1 MTLAEL
7 KKLAGIPGAN
17 SPLSGSNI
25 SITGTEKK
33 RIEREKHIEPGT
45 DQWFQLW
52 FNRPYLTG
60 ERVPGFRSRK
70 K

>member
-17 SPLSGSNI
+17 SPISGSNI

-33 RIEREKHIEPGT
+33 RIEREKNIEPGT
-45 DQWFQLW
+45 DDWILLLQVRF
-52 FNRPYLTG
+52 
-60 ERVPGFRSRK
+60 E
-70 K
+70 